1 MFRNLVP
8 AAVAAVALGLAGAA
22 SAQTSA
28 NTTASGSLG
37 VVQPISIAKV
47 TDLSFGTVVRPA
59 SGNGTVTIDATTGGR
74 TMTGGVSAIAGGPFT
89 AVTRAAFTVS
99 GEGGYNFSVTIPAS
113 FNITRNGNQDPI
125 QVTLTS
131 TTGTGTL
138 SNSFGTTGTATV
150 GVGGSVL
157 LSNGTPSGAYTG
169 TFTITVAYN

>member
-1 MFRNLVP
+1 MLRHLLPVA
-8 AAVAAVALGLAGAA
+8 AAVAMLGLAGVA

-37 VVQPISIAKV
+37 VVQPIAIAKIS
-47 TDLSFGTVVRPA
+47 DLSFGTVVRPA
-59 SGNGTVTIDATTGGR
+59 SGNGTVTIDASTGAR
-74 TMTGGVSAIAGGPFT
+74 TITGGVSAIGGGP
-89 AVTRAAFTVS
+89 VTSVGRAAFTVS
-99 GEGGYNFSVTIPAS
+99 GEGGYNFTVSIPAS

-131 TTGTGTL
+131 TTGSGTL

-150 GVGGSVL
+150 GVGGSLL

-169 TFTITVAYN
+169 SFTITVAYP